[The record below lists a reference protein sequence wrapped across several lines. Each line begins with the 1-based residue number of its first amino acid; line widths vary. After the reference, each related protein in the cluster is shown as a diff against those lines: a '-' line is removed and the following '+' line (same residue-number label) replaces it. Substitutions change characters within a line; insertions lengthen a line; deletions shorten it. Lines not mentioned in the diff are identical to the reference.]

1 MKGVIC
7 RTEWPICLGLSLPG
21 VPQGFP
27 MVQGGEGRL
36 QMWGRQPW
44 QPLALHRLGPARSWQ
59 EVCDGVAGNVLW
71 LAEGLHFPESLRNHL
86 VFLHGT
92 AARAQHFIWL
102 CPVGAER
109 CPAST
114 WMLPSCW
121 GVRAWPLSLPMA
133 CDLPSEPHYSFSLQN
148 FWADFGDFRNKCL

>member
-7 RTEWPICLGLSLPG
+7 RTEWPICLGPSLPG

-27 MVQGGEGRL
+27 MVQGREGRL

-71 LAEGLHFPESLRNHL
+71 LAEGLHFPAGTNLHRELEESPCVPPQDSSQSAALHLAVPSGSGALSCFHLDPALVLRST
-86 VFLHGT
+86 GM
-92 AARAQHFIWL
+92 A
-102 CPVGAER
+102 PE
-109 CPAST
+109 PAYG
-114 WMLPSCW
+114 L
-121 GVRAWPLSLPMA
+121 
-133 CDLPSEPHYSFSLQN
+133 
-148 FWADFGDFRNKCL
+148 